1 MKILNLK
8 IVSPDNEII
17 RDITF
22 NYNGISFIYGNIQ
35 LPEDPTSTINSLGK
49 TLLLKMIDFIY
60 GANIMQNIPIGIFVT
75 AFYFLFVLF
84 HI

>member
-60 GANIMQNIPIGIFVT
+60 GANNDKFIMKKN
-75 AFYFLFVLF
+75 
-84 HI
+84 